1 MSDGI
6 TGTLSLSDTQKLL
19 EKLDDINDTLKCLRD
34 NQFFSG
40 VSHQPVIVFYVD
52 VAGYSPDDSVKIM
65 EKAKAGANVHKTFLS
80 FFVPTRTG
88 ESRVEVFYPN
98 GNSQV
103 KLDYN
108 AIEKGLKSTLHGK
121 LECE

>member
-1 MSDGI
+1 MSDGF
-6 TGTLSLSDTQKLL
+6 TGTMSMNDTHKLL

-34 NQFFSG
+34 NQFFSAS
-40 VSHQPVIVFYVD
+40 SHQPVIVFYVN
-52 VAGYSPDDSVKIM
+52 VANYTPDDSVKIM
-65 EKAKAGANVHKTFLS
+65 EKAKAGANVPKTFLS

-98 GNSQV
+98 GISQV
-103 KLDYN
+103 KLDYD
-108 AIEKGLKSTLHGK
+108 ALEKGLKSTLHGK